1 MPMNVTKTVVL
12 TMSAVTT
19 TVVLMMI
26 VDTINLVIITV
37 MIMAITVVGIKINHQ
52 ILTLSLL
59 APSGAFFIL
68 SNAQQISTIFDIQ
81 NQTYIV
87 LFRYMILRVKK

>member
-1 MPMNVTKTVVL
+1 
-12 TMSAVTT
+12 
-19 TVVLMMI
+19 
-26 VDTINLVIITV
+26 

-87 LFRYMILRVKK
+87 LFRYMILRVKNEVTTRDQIFNFGVSSCQRR

>member
-1 MPMNVTKTVVL
+1 
-12 TMSAVTT
+12 
-19 TVVLMMI
+19 MM
-26 VDTINLVIITV
+26 
-37 MIMAITVVGIKINHQ
+37 MAITVVGIKIKDQ
-52 ILTLSLL
+52 IQTLSLL

-81 NQTYIV
+81 KQANIV

>member
-1 MPMNVTKTVVL
+1 MNVTKTVVL

>member
-1 MPMNVTKTVVL
+1 
-12 TMSAVTT
+12 
-19 TVVLMMI
+19 
-26 VDTINLVIITV
+26 

-81 NQTYIV
+81 KQANIV